1 MPKFICF
8 LLSLLL
14 LHVISANS
22 ESEPSLSDRSMV
34 ITIDDLPLNSLNR
47 EISYQTG
54 ITEKLLQSLSAH
66 KVPAVGFVNE
76 NKLYENGK
84 TVPAR
89 ITLLRM
95 WLDAGMTLG
104 NHSYSHPDFHTTDF
118 DQFRND
124 IEKGEQVIREL
135 LAANNEQ
142 IRYFRHPFLHVG
154 NTPEKK
160 KRLARYL
167 KNRNY
172 VTAPVTIDNSEWI
185 FARAYEKALLNDNT
199 SMMSKLG
206 ETYIDYME
214 AKTAYYE
221 EQSRRLFDREIGQIL
236 LIHANAL
243 NGDYLDELIVML
255 KQRGY
260 RFASLTEVLKDP
272 AYRSRDTY
280 TGNGGISWIHRWAI
294 TKGKSGSFF
303 SGEPATPEFVMDYS
317 GLFRE

>member
-1 MPKFICF
+1 MPKFVCF

>member
-1 MPKFICF
+1 MPKFVCF

-89 ITLLRM
+89 ITLLHM

-118 DQFRND
+118 DQFRSD

-294 TKGKSGSFF
+294 TMGKTGTFF
-303 SGEPATPEFVMDYS
+303 AGEPAIPEFVMDYS